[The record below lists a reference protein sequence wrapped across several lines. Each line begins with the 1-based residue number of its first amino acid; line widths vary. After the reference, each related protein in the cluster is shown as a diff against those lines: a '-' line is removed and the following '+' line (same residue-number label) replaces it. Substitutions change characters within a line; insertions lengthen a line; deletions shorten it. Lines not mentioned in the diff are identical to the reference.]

1 MAENRRIVVNL
12 NQPST
17 APLEQAA
24 SVSDSNQPTA
34 TKGGRLGKYLLIAGA
49 LLLVIGLSVGIWFY
63 WQWSNLQKSPSY
75 SLALLVNASRKD
87 DQKTIDQLLDSD
99 AVVDS
104 FVPQIKEKAKERYG
118 RGLSPAQ
125 IQRTEQMIDQYLT
138 PVLPGVKAE
147 ARTEI
152 PRQIK
157 EKAAD
162 LPEVSP
168 AATAIALGRLADVS
182 QTGEQA
188 IVKANLN
195 NRPLEL
201 TMRKSGDKWKI
212 VAVKDE
218 QTADR
223 IAQQVAEMVQQEL
236 NKKPGQSRNPNRQML
251 EELRRQ
257 FEQLVP

>member
-162 LPEVSP
+162 LPELSP
-168 AATAIALGRLADVS
+168 AATSIVFCRLADVS
-182 QTGEQA
+182 QTGEQV
-188 IVKANLN
+188 IVKVN
-195 NRPLEL
+195 
-201 TMRKSGDKWKI
+201 
-212 VAVKDE
+212 
-218 QTADR
+218 
-223 IAQQVAEMVQQEL
+223 
-236 NKKPGQSRNPNRQML
+236 
-251 EELRRQ
+251 
-257 FEQLVP
+257 